1 MEFKTKEEW
10 SAAVNKYKADNGTTR
25 GFQPGKLQYVDSSG
39 ETWSYA
45 AGTRGGP
52 GHPRRA
58 SGTDRYTTRREEMEV
73 DQTLGAETNNE
84 ATKIFNKAGKN
95 AGVEKGVHQMHHM
108 RTLNQFEPLLAGLEG
123 AELEEALLWFKNEGF
138 ELGNLEGNLK
148 KQFNNAKAGGTT
160 IADTHQGTGSIHEY
174 MRKHRLEPNTRQK
187 EYKQMQAMFKGKS
200 LNERL
205 PMYVNYLE
213 YVQGAVQ
220 QKLEVPTSYDWIN
233 NTRKQVGTIPSG
245 PRAGQR
251 LPVNRATLADA
262 IIRDLQQPTLEVR
275 GGNIKIKPIQA
286 VRAARGLSPMWGSLP
301 IGIAAV
307 GMSGQSALA
316 NPTAETIED
325 VGWDVANLAADAATL
340 IPTPWTVAGGE
351 ALQKTLGVAQQARM
365 GQREL
370 AKQEGLPEPIQKFV
384 EDPLNELEYA
394 GNQVMGFLG
403 DALKMG
409 SEAGY

>member
-1 MEFKTKEEW
+1 MEFKTKKEW
-10 SAAVNKYKADNGTTR
+10 LAEAKRLRGTGLSAPEVAKKLGTFTVDGKTYAIHNKGTDGITSVDMEGRKARGNKRNAAIKEQDVKLLETLKKGGMDDAEAKAILKKEKAGYKRIEHQAAALNKEHGKGAFNAGHETAALEGGGNYGRNARVEIGKSRTRADGTKMR
-25 GFQPGKLQYVDSSG
+25 GNQSRGRIDEAPDSIKPAMGIPRSG
-39 ETWSYA
+39 
-45 AGTRGGP
+45 RGG
-52 GHPRRA
+52 
-58 SGTDRYTTRREEMEV
+58 E
-73 DQTLGAETNNE
+73 
-84 ATKIFNKAGKN
+84 
-95 AGVEKGVHQMHHM
+95 
-108 RTLNQFEPLLAGLEG
+108 
-123 AELEEALLWFKNEGF
+123 
-138 ELGNLEGNLK
+138 
-148 KQFNNAKAGGTT
+148 
-160 IADTHQGTGSIHEY
+160 DT
-174 MRKHRLEPNTRQK
+174 
-187 EYKQMQAMFKGKS
+187 
-200 LNERL
+200 
-205 PMYVNYLE
+205 
-213 YVQGAVQ
+213 
-220 QKLEVPTSYDWIN
+220 
-233 NTRKQVGTIPSG
+233 
-245 PRAGQR
+245 
-251 LPVNRATLADA
+251 A
-262 IIRDLQQPTLEVR
+262 IINLLEKDMPGIMDLGLTPQDKQNIKRNPAGADDIIAARQARLQPTLEVR

-370 AKQEGLPEPIQKFV
+370 AKQEGLPEPIKKFV
-384 EDPLNELEYA
+384 KDPLNELEHA

>member
-1 MEFKTKEEW
+1 MEQFMLE
-10 SAAVNKYKADNGTTR
+10 
-25 GFQPGKLQYVDSSG
+25 PG
-39 ETWSYA
+39 
-45 AGTRGGP
+45 
-52 GHPRRA
+52 
-58 SGTDRYTTRREEMEV
+58 
-73 DQTLGAETNNE
+73 
-84 ATKIFNKAGKN
+84 
-95 AGVEKGVHQMHHM
+95 
-108 RTLNQFEPLLAGLEG
+108 
-123 AELEEALLWFKNEGF
+123 
-138 ELGNLEGNLK
+138 
-148 KQFNNAKAGGTT
+148 NNADTNVFGGNFSQQVLQERNTTATAKQANALQVERSKA
-160 IADTHQGTGSIHEY
+160 
-174 MRKHRLEPNTRQK
+174 
-187 EYKQMQAMFKGKS
+187 
-200 LNERL
+200 
-205 PMYVNYLE
+205 
-213 YVQGAVQ
+213 
-220 QKLEVPTSYDWIN
+220 KL
-233 NTRKQVGTIPSG
+233 
-245 PRAGQR
+245 
-251 LPVNRATLADA
+251 
-262 IIRDLQQPTLEVR
+262 QPTLEVR

-370 AKQEGLPEPIQKFV
+370 AKQEGLPEPIKKFV

>member
-1 MEFKTKEEW
+1 MEFKTKKEW
-10 SAAVNKYKADNGTTR
+10 LTEAKRLRGTGLSAPEVAKKLGTFTVDGKTYAIHNKGTDGITSVDMEGRKARGNKRNAAIKEQDVKLLETLKKGGMDDAEAKAILKKEKAGYKRIEHQAAALNKEHGKGAFNAGHETAALEGGGNYGRNARVEIGKSRTRADGTKMR
-25 GFQPGKLQYVDSSG
+25 GNQSRGRIDEAPDSIKPAMGIPRSG
-39 ETWSYA
+39 
-45 AGTRGGP
+45 RGG
-52 GHPRRA
+52 
-58 SGTDRYTTRREEMEV
+58 E
-73 DQTLGAETNNE
+73 
-84 ATKIFNKAGKN
+84 
-95 AGVEKGVHQMHHM
+95 
-108 RTLNQFEPLLAGLEG
+108 
-123 AELEEALLWFKNEGF
+123 
-138 ELGNLEGNLK
+138 
-148 KQFNNAKAGGTT
+148 
-160 IADTHQGTGSIHEY
+160 DT
-174 MRKHRLEPNTRQK
+174 
-187 EYKQMQAMFKGKS
+187 
-200 LNERL
+200 
-205 PMYVNYLE
+205 
-213 YVQGAVQ
+213 
-220 QKLEVPTSYDWIN
+220 
-233 NTRKQVGTIPSG
+233 
-245 PRAGQR
+245 
-251 LPVNRATLADA
+251 A
-262 IIRDLQQPTLEVR
+262 IINLLEKDMPGIMDLGLTPQDKQNIKRNPAGADDIIAARQARLQPTLEVR

-370 AKQEGLPEPIQKFV
+370 AKQEGLPEPIKKFV
-384 EDPLNELEYA
+384 KDPLNELEYA